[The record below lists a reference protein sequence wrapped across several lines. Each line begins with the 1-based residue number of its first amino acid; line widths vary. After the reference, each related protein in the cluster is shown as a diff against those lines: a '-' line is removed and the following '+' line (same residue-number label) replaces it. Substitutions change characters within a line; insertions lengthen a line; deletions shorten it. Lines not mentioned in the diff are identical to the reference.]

1 MKLDLDHVAIATRDV
16 TPLLECLV
24 GRLGSR
30 VIFGGF
36 NFGFRAMQV
45 DAGDLRIE
53 LLEPH
58 NVEQNDFLE
67 RFLVRS
73 GPGPHHLTFK
83 TDDIVALLERIEA
96 AGYHPT
102 GVNIDN
108 PWWREAFIHPKEAGG
123 TVVQVAQSEVDATQL
138 DPELIPESIRGPGP
152 GKWWPDPP
160 EPASDPATLRRV
172 VVTTDEM
179 SRALALYADLLGG
192 ERTDHG
198 DGFTELG
205 WPGGGKICLE
215 HAAGRPEGIDRLE
228 WDAPVGASSEFTVDA
243 TRFVLYPRIA

>member
-1 MKLDLDHVAIATRDV
+1 VSKVDLDHVAIASRDV
-16 TPLLECLV
+16 RELLDVLV
-24 GRLGSR
+24 GRFGSP

-45 DAGDLRIE
+45 DCGDLRIE

-58 NVEQNDFLE
+58 NIEQNDFLE
-67 RFLVRS
+67 RFLQRN

-83 TDDIVALLERIEA
+83 TDDIEAMLVRVAD
-96 AGYHPT
+96 AGFHPV

-123 TVVQVAQSEVDATQL
+123 TVVQIAQSEMDPMSL

-160 EPASDPATLRRV
+160 EPATERTRLRRV
-172 VVTTDEM
+172 VVTSDEM
-179 SRALALYADLLGG
+179 SNALALYGDLLGG
-192 ERTDHG
+192 ERVDHG
-198 DGFTELG
+198 DGWAELG
-205 WPGGGKICLE
+205 WPGGGKIRIE
-215 HAAGRPEGIDRLE
+215 HAAGRPEGIDRIE
-228 WDAPVGASSEFTVDA
+228 WDGPGATELVVDGACFVVYAPS
-243 TRFVLYPRIA
+243 